1 MGGMEGNPHLV
12 ARHRAL
18 LEKSTALQADL
29 TGLRREFSENQAVL
43 GALRRRL
50 ALLEAG
56 RKPDP
61 RAHIKKLGQ
70 PVAQKEVRFNRAA
83 EAWGAISLSVILFG
97 IVAIM
102 VFARGYVWIGLLVMV
117 VAFVVIESILRAEY
131 DRTITGIASILAVIT
146 AILLIGHTWLWI
158 IVVLLAALAIFLL
171 VQKVRELR

>member
-12 ARHRAL
+12 ARHRAFL
-18 LEKSTALQADL
+18 VKSAALQADL
-29 TGLRREFSENQAVL
+29 SGLRREFSENQAVL
-43 GALRRRL
+43 AALRRRL

-70 PVAQKEVRFNRAA
+70 PVAQKDVRFNRAA

-117 VAFVVIESILRAEY
+117 MAFVVIESILRAEY
-131 DRTITGIASILAVIT
+131 NRTITGIASVLAVIT

-158 IVVLLAALAIFLL
+158 IVVLLAALAVFLL